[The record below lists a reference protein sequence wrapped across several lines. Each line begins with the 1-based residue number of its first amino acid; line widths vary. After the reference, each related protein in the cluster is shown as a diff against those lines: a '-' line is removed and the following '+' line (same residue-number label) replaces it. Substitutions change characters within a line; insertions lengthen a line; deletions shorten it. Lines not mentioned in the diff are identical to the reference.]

1 MQIRESGK
9 SAIQT
14 TKSMLNL
21 GKDYTIPFG
30 NDQETEGEETYPD
43 PTRFMNTSAR
53 RAWRRLPERKKER
66 YLRQSMNVVKRKSRK
81 KNTIFVEE
89 EKDLFQLAAKTS
101 GDQYLKELQHTE
113 IEKNTRQNNRFRQ
126 NKTDSKLKIEKES
139 VTATETTM
147 SYAVKSPTEMIKTMI
162 MPSKTTVSNGMSANS
177 GITVSNGMPAN
188 NGIAVSGGVQAG
200 GASVSLAVGKKMAEA
215 FLKTWKEQEVQK
227 QQWKSAISSVSEQ
240 KQGTNV
246 FKITAAVLGAVML
259 KMVVAFFQVVSS
271 FLISVIAAILAVLPV
286 TVIAVL
292 VSVVVIIAC
301 AASATT
307 ESTAS
312 AGHGLPRFI
321 TQDMMQ
327 TFFETQESDG
337 VPVSTGLAQLIAE
350 SGFGSYGPGGDGNGL
365 SGLAYN
371 YHNLFGIKYSVYDKY
386 ATGVVNLST
395 NEENSTGEIITIK
408 DGFAVYDD
416 YKSCILQRAYMVT
429 HGTYGMYTL
438 PYKNP
443 CDGTYTKEAA
453 KNYMQGIK
461 NGGWATSSV
470 YVESCIEH
478 MDEYNLYQYD
488 NMTWEDFQSND
499 YKSSYD
505 GVVTSSMQL
514 IVDTAKNNAGTYPCI
529 ENMCAAW
536 VTGVYQA
543 AGASIVPYGD
553 AIDMWNVF
561 KNTGS
566 TDMSNIP
573 PGAIVCG
580 SGVGYMGSLYG
591 HVGVYIGNGMVA
603 NNASGFSIESL
614 QSWCAWQTA
623 TCQGHTGWIGWVY
636 PGGVPTE

>member
-43 PTRFMNTSAR
+43 PTRFMNISAR

-66 YLRQSMNVVKRKSRK
+66 YLRQSMNAVKRKSRK

-89 EKDLFQLAAKTS
+89 EKDLFQIAAKTS

-113 IEKNTRQNNRFRQ
+113 IEKNTRQN
-126 NKTDSKLKIEKES
+126 KTDSKQKIEKES
-139 VTATETTM
+139 VTSTETTM

-162 MPSKTTVSNGMSANS
+162 MPSKTTVSNGM
-177 GITVSNGMPAN
+177 PAN

-200 GASVSLAVGKKMAEA
+200 GVSVSLAVGKKMAEA

-246 FKITAAVLGAVML
+246 FKITVAALGTVML
-259 KMVVAFFQVVSS
+259 KMVVAFFQVVTS
-271 FLISVIAAILAVLPV
+271 FLISVVAAILAVLPV
-286 TVIAVL
+286 TVVAVL
-292 VSVVVIIAC
+292 VAVVVIIAC
-301 AASATT
+301 AVSTTT

-312 AGHGLPRFI
+312 AGHGLPDFV
-321 TQDMMQ
+321 TEDMMQ
-327 TFFETQESDG
+327 AFFETQEESG
-337 VPVSTGLAQLIAE
+337 IPVSSGIAQLIVE
-350 SGFGSYGPGGDGNGL
+350 SGFGSYGPGGENGRGL

-371 YHNLFGIKYSVYDKY
+371 YHNLFGIKYFSGDQY
-386 ATGVVNLST
+386 ATGSVNMQ
-395 NEENSTGEIITIK
+395 TGEETSGGDSYEIVAGFSIYPDYAACIK
-408 DGFAVYDD
+408 
-416 YKSCILQRAYMVT
+416 QRAWMLNRSPYLSHIST
-429 HGTYGMYTL
+429 
-438 PYKNP
+438 YKNKN
-443 CDGTYTKEAA
+443 DGKYTKQDAD
-453 KNYMQGIK
+453 NFVQGIK
-461 NGGWATSSV
+461 NAGWATSNA
-470 YVESCIEH
+470 YVENCKAI
-478 MDEYNLYQYD
+478 MQQYNLYQFD
-488 NMTWEDFQSND
+488 NMSWSD
-499 YKSSYD
+499 YQNGAGSITYD
-505 GVVTSSMQL
+505 GTITPMMQK
-514 IVDTAKNNAGTYPCI
+514 ISDIARNNAGTYPCTPD
-529 ENMCAAW
+529 MCAAW

-543 AGASIVPYGD
+543 AGASIVPYGN

-580 SGVGYMGSLYG
+580 SGKGYMGSLYG

-603 NNASGFSIESL
+603 NNIGRFSIESL